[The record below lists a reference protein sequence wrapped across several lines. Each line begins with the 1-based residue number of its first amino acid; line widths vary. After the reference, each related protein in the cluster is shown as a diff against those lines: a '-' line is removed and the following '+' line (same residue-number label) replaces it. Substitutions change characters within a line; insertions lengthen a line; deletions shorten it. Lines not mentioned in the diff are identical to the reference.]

1 MQDVIAFLKENS
13 SWLFGSTS
21 VAAVLLALLGKRKPE
36 GGDGAKPSGRSGA
49 AAANGYP
56 VAVIVGIVACLA
68 IALTTA
74 LASFGTIDVS
84 TNTITSGGDSVNVI
98 SEGSTVTVGQ

>member
-1 MQDVIAFLKENS
+1 MQDVIAFLKDNA

-21 VAAVLLALLGKRKPE
+21 VAAVLLALLGKRKAE
-36 GGDGAKPSGRSGA
+36 GGGDAKPRGGTA
-49 AAANGYP
+49 AAPASGYP

-98 SEGSTVTVGQ
+98 SEGSTVTVGK